1 MKTLLLAR
9 PDHSTFLYEGLRNN
23 PKIDIKFHTFSAFK
37 KGSWL
42 NKWKPSVKSVDS
54 EVEISYAFTLFH
66 RMIYELQKSVNFDY
80 YEKENQIAEYFFNQI
95 LKKCDHKIDIIHY
108 WSIYCHQSVKDFQKQ
123 NPQTK
128 LIADVYAAHPDYV
141 REIIE
146 PEFDKYGLSVENS
159 HFIKSRNRDIASLE
173 GVENMLVPSQY
184 TAETYQRY
192 YPDTKIFTASYG
204 LFNYDEKPI
213 KSSERAFNEPLKIVF
228 VGNIS
233 IEKGCVYLL
242 EAMKKLLNIN
252 VQLDLIGE
260 IDKHQKDIFKPYF
273 NLKNVRFL
281 GKLPNLKILELL
293 PNYHIFALPSLTDAY
308 SLAVSE
314 ALVHKLPVI
323 ITENVGNKDDVR
335 KFNIGKICKVK
346 DSDALIEAIFSL
358 QNEEHRQ
365 YLSENITNFIE
376 DNKRSSYSSKV
387 LNVYKQLLVN

>member
-9 PDHSTFLYEGLRNN
+9 PDHSTFLYKELRNN
-23 PKIDIKFHTFSAFK
+23 PEIDIKFHTFSAFK

-54 EVEISYAFTLFH
+54 EVKISYAFTIFH
-66 RMIYELQKSVNFDY
+66 RLMYELQKSVNFNY
-80 YEKENQIAEYFFNQI
+80 YEKENQIAEYFFNQN
-95 LKKCDHKIDIIHY
+95 LQKYDHKIDIIHY
-108 WSIYCHQSVKDFQKQ
+108 WSIYCHQSIRDFQQ
-123 NPQTK
+123 INSRTK
-128 LIADVYAAHPDYV
+128 FIADVYAAHPDYV
-141 REIIE
+141 CEILE
-146 PEFDKYGLSVENS
+146 PEYEQYGLSIENS
-159 HFIKSRNRDIASLE
+159 HFIKSRNRDIVSLD
-173 GVENMLVPSQY
+173 GVENMLVPSEY
-184 TAETYQRY
+184 MAEIYQKY
-192 YPDTKIFTASYG
+192 YPKTKIFTASYG

-213 KSSERAFNEPLKIVF
+213 KLSERAFNEPLKLVF

-242 EAMKKLLNIN
+242 EAMKKLSNTN

-260 IDKHQKDIFKPYF
+260 IDKLQKDIFKPYF

-314 ALVHKLPVI
+314 ALAHKLPVI
-323 ITENVGNKDDVR
+323 ITENVGNKNDVR
-335 KFNIGKICKVK
+335 KFNIGKICEVK
-346 DSDALIEAIFSL
+346 NTNAIIEAIFSL

-365 YLSENITNFIE
+365 YLSANITNFII
-376 DNKRSSYSSKV
+376 DNKLNSYSSKV
-387 LNVYKQLLVN
+387 LKVYNQLLTN